1 MLEFLAMI
9 NYLGEVVI
17 LKVYSEEIAF
27 FQMLLNFF
35 NTLGKL
41 GFIVHPKERGEL

>member
-1 MLEFLAMI
+1 MLEFLEMI

-17 LKVYSEEIAF
+17 LKIYREEFAF

-41 GFIVHPKERGEL
+41 GFIVHPKERSEL